1 MSKFLEMAAQQVGQT
16 VAQKVSQNPQAA
28 ITTGIAAA
36 KTIGVAVVAAAP
48 YIAAVAAGGAIGYGI
63 VWGIGKLIGD

>member
-28 ITTGIAAA
+28 MLQQRQLAR
-36 KTIGVAVVAAAP
+36 P
-48 YIAAVAAGGAIGYGI
+48 
-63 VWGIGKLIGD
+63 

>member
-28 ITTGIAAA
+28 IATGIAAA
-36 KTIGVAVVAAAP
+36 KTVGAAVVVAAP
-48 YIAAVAAGGAIGYGI
+48 YVLIGGAIIGGI
-63 VWGIGKLIGD
+63 YALSKL